1 MWRTSAGVADRRG
14 GAARAAEEKP
24 GSSSVWEVDVAEL
37 GDDRWL
43 GAGSREVALGWRT
56 GGGTVAG
63 AAKRR
68 GLAAEDHALHHT
80 VDLVSPSRRWAPRGI
95 QEAVRPS
102 GLELRRKAHARDRFA
117 GHQLWLKPT
126 GACRVRDTALSER
139 GGRGL
144 ETVNLLRG
152 IRPGQ
157 SPKGVYHLRDRLA
170 SCANSHLMAMWT
182 LTLAADTLSPN
193 VHGRGSRVTPSR
205 ILEATPILRRYQC
218 PQGGGCA

>member
-1 MWRTSAGVADRRG
+1 M
-14 GAARAAEEKP
+14 
-24 GSSSVWEVDVAEL
+24 
-37 GDDRWL
+37 
-43 GAGSREVALGWRT
+43 AGSWEQ
-56 GGGTVAG
+56 GGGLG
-63 AAKRR
+63 LEHGRMDSGGCR
-68 GLAAEDHALHHT
+68 ERHGLAAEDHALHHT
-80 VDLVSPSRRWAPRGI
+80 VDLVSPSRRRAPRGI
-95 QEAVRPS
+95 QEAVCPS

-152 IRPGQ
+152 IRLGQ
-157 SPKGVYHLRDRLA
+157 SPKGVHHLRDRLA

-205 ILEATPILRRYQC
+205 IDHSSEGPPLTPHLS
-218 PQGGGCA
+218 